1 MISDFEFI
9 INISTQNKVFF
20 INEPL
25 VIYRDHASQLS
36 RKNFFYTNRSVF
48 KMV

>member
-9 INISTQNKVFF
+9 INKSTQNKVFF

-36 RKNFFYTNRSVF
+36 RKIFYTNRSVF